1 MFDRVLA
8 GCDALPVDK
17 RQEIVSLEQLRS
29 QTAAARASHERISSL
44 RIALKSEITNR
55 KALFLAARRSA
66 SNTALGLAL
75 NVNFQPSE
83 MLAAGLDLA
92 KPTAARVGTPAT
104 PTNFRGA
111 PTGNVG
117 EAWLRWKRTVRR
129 CIFEIESCTDI
140 EAGNW
145 VFITTASRQTC
156 VVNKLKSGVNQW
168 FRIRANNAQGESPWS
183 QPVSVRVK

>member
-92 KPTAARVGTPAT
+92 KPTARASARPPRRRIFAARRPAMSA
-104 PTNFRGA
+104 RLGSVEADGA
-111 PTGNVG
+111 PVH
-117 EAWLRWKRTVRR
+117 
-129 CIFEIESCTDI
+129 
-140 EAGNW
+140 
-145 VFITTASRQTC
+145 
-156 VVNKLKSGVNQW
+156 
-168 FRIRANNAQGESPWS
+168 FRD
-183 QPVSVRVK
+183 